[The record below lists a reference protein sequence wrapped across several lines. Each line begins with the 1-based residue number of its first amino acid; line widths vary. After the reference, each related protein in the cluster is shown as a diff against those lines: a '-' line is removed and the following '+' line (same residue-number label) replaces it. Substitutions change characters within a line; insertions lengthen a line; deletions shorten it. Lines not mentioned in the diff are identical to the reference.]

1 MRIMINLRFNISNP
15 WSNRW
20 GIVKVTHGKL
30 PWPNKFW
37 EFQIDKTNDILGFEF
52 RVTKRTDH
60 AGIWLCLALAGFEMI
75 FNIYDSRHWDEK
87 TNEWET

>member
-1 MRIMINLRFNISNP
+1 MLNIRFNINNP
-15 WSNRW
+15 WSKRW
-20 GIVKVTHGKL
+20 GIVKVIHGNL
-30 PWPNKFW
+30 PLPNKFW

-75 FNIYDSRHWDEK
+75 FNIYDSRHWDEQ
-87 TNEWET
+87 TNEWKT